1 MAKRSLA
8 MVVAAT
14 AGLAVAWLGG
24 PGMPA
29 AAGPKVYV
37 GLFKDDA
44 VGVIDPGQA
53 RMVATIPV
61 PKGPHGLVITPDGRK
76 VYVSSDGASVVSI
89 IDTASD
95 RIAGSIEVG
104 ANPHGLAMSR
114 DGRTLLVAAY
124 GVGEV
129 LVVDT
134 AADRVTARIPVAQAH
149 NAALSLDGRRA
160 YIASQQQGAAALVT
174 LDLEAGREIGRL
186 PLDKTP
192 RAVDASPD
200 GRRVYF
206 TLAGV
211 DAIQVLDVASGRVVA
226 QIPVGASP
234 HQAPFTR
241 DGRLAL
247 VPSQGP
253 GELAVIDAGR
263 DALLGTVAVGKLPHW
278 TAASTDGRT
287 AYVSNEGSNDV
298 SVVDLADRRVIAT
311 IAVGNAPRKIAVQPG
326 AVAASAPA
334 PPASPGRPA
343 AKTVRLGDVAYAD
356 HGTRDVAGQR
366 EVHLE
371 ADDYYFKPTFLR
383 GKVGQTVT
391 LEVEN
396 ESGTLHN
403 LTVPGLGIDRDLPP
417 KAKMKL
423 AVTFPASGTLA
434 FHCKLHQALGMNGQL
449 RTDGGG

>member
-1 MAKRSLA
+1 MVKRSLA

-211 DAIQVLDVASGRVVA
+211 DAIQVLDVASERVVA

>member
-149 NAALSLDGRRA
+149 NAALSLDGRRP

>member
-1 MAKRSLA
+1 MAKRWPA
-8 MVVAAT
+8 VVVAVTVA
-14 AGLAVAWLGG
+14 LAVAWLAGA
-24 PGMPA
+24 GMPA
-29 AAGPKVYV
+29 AAPGPKVYV

-44 VGVIDPGQA
+44 VGVIDPAQA

-61 PKGPHGLVITPDGRK
+61 PKGPHGLVMTPDGRK
-76 VYVSSDGASVVSI
+76 VYVSSDGASVVSV

-95 RIAGSIEVG
+95 RIVGSIEVG
-104 ANPHGLAMSR
+104 VNPHGLAMSR

-124 GVGEV
+124 GAGEA

-134 AADRVTARIPVAQAH
+134 TADRVTTRIPVAQAH
-149 NAALSLDGRRA
+149 NAALSPDGRRA
-160 YIASQQQGAAALVT
+160 YVASQQQGAAALVT

-200 GRRVYF
+200 GRRVHF

-211 DAIQVLDVASGRVVA
+211 DAVQVLDVASGRVVA

-234 HQAPFTR
+234 HQSPFTR

-253 GELAVIDAGR
+253 GELAIIDAGR
-263 DALLGTVAVGKLPHW
+263 DTVLGTVAVGKLPHW
-278 TAASTDGRT
+278 TTASADGRV
-287 AYVSNEGSNDV
+287 AYVTNEASNDV
-298 SVVDLADRRVIAT
+298 SVVDLPGRRVIAT

-326 AVAASAPA
+326 VLAASAPA
-334 PPASPGRPA
+334 APAPAGRPA
-343 AKTVRLGDVAYAD
+343 PKTVRIGDVAYAD
-356 HGTRDVAGQR
+356 HGTRDVTGRR

-383 GKVGQTVT
+383 GTPGQAVT

-403 LTVPGLGIDRDLPP
+403 LSIPGLGIDRDLPP

-423 AVTFPASGTLA
+423 TVTFPASGTLA

-449 RTDGGG
+449 RAGGG

>member
-8 MVVAAT
+8 MVLAAT

-76 VYVSSDGASVVSI
+76 VYVSSDGASVVSV

-124 GVGEV
+124 GVDEV

-149 NAALSLDGRRA
+149 NAALSPDGRRA

-186 PLDKTP
+186 PLVKTQ

-200 GRRVYF
+200 GRRVHF

-211 DAIQVLDVASGRVVA
+211 DAVQVLDVASGRVVA

-253 GELAVIDAGR
+253 GEIAVIDAGR
-263 DALLGTVAVGKLPHW
+263 DAVLGTVAVGKLPHW
-278 TAASTDGRT
+278 TTASADGRT

-298 SVVDLADRRVIAT
+298 SVVDLAARRVIAT

-417 KAKMKL
+417 KAKVKL

-449 RTDGGG
+449 RPDGGG